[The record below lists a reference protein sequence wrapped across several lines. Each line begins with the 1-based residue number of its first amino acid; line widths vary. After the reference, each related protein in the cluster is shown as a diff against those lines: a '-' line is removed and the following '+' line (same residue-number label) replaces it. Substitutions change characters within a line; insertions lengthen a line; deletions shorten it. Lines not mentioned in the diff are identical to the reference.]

1 MGDYG
6 VFNNDTLHLVL
17 RLRGGMKFFLKNQQF
32 PLRAI
37 TVEKDMTVI
46 ELKRAISELEAIPVK
61 KQRLI
66 FMGVQLDNARTLSHY
81 QISDDSTIQLVLSLK
96 GGMQIYVKSQT
107 GITWTLDVESSDL
120 VEDVKAKVQAKSGIH
135 ADQMRMI
142 FAGKQLE
149 GGRTLTDY
157 NIQKESTLHLVLR
170 VNGQQASG
178 TMAATSQIN
187 TSSAG
192 SASQPQP

>member
-1 MGDYG
+1 MGEYG

-46 ELKRAISELEAIPVK
+46 ELKKAISELEGFPVK
-61 KQRLI
+61 KQRLM
-66 FMGVQLDNARTLSHY
+66 FMGVQLDNNRTLSHY
-81 QISDDSTIQLVLSLK
+81 QISDDSTIQLILSLK
-96 GGMQIYVKSQT
+96 GGMQIFVKSQT
-107 GITWTLDVESSDL
+107 GVTWTLDAESSDL
-120 VEDVKAKVQAKSGIH
+120 IEDIKAKVQAKSGLQ

-149 GGRTLTDY
+149 DGRVLSDY
-157 NIQKESTLHLVLR
+157 NIQKESTIHMVLR
-170 VNGQQASG
+170 VNGQ
-178 TMAATSQIN
+178 
-187 TSSAG
+187 
-192 SASQPQP
+192 